1 MADVAM
7 TKERVQAYL
16 TARGPVEIDSD
27 GDFAL
32 KGSRSKVWVRVRE
45 LARSDIAI
53 IDLWA
58 VLVREVPVN
67 DSMFEWVARNSF
79 YDPFGQLLLSVDD
92 DAKTATVFLKHTL
105 IGDYLDSVEL
115 LTVADTIL
123 GLVDNYVDEAI
134 IAVGGLPFISAV

>member
-1 MADVAM
+1 MTDVAM
-7 TKERVQAYL
+7 TKERVQAYF

-45 LARSDIAI
+45 LQRSDITV

-58 VLVREVPVN
+58 VLVREVPL
-67 DSMFEWVARNSF
+67 SPAMLEWVARNSF

-92 DAKTATVFLKHTL
+92 EAKIATVFLKHTL
-105 IGDYLDSVEL
+105 IGDYLDSLEL

-123 GLVDNYVDEAI
+123 GLVDNYVDEAVAAI
-134 IAVGGLPFISAV
+134 GGLPFVSAP